1 MPPSPVKVEIELE
14 VQEASDP
21 GRLAR
26 HGVRASGSDVH
37 GSEFVRAFTFVQA
50 LFLRV

>member
-1 MPPSPVKVEIELE
+1 MPPSPVTVEIELE

-26 HGVRASGSDVH
+26 HGVRASGSNVH
-37 GSEFVRAFTFVQA
+37 CSE
-50 LFLRV
+50 